1 MQVKNIDMYD
11 ILISNKYNIKLY
23 LKEKLL
29 IKLCFCLSGG
39 DRTSCFGQELTL
51 VADEEAARR
60 AARVVN
66 RRAQRVDPALGGQ
79 EGAQVQLIN
88 GEGR

>member
-1 MQVKNIDMYD
+1 V
-11 ILISNKYNIKLY
+11 
-23 LKEKLL
+23 
-29 IKLCFCLSGG
+29 
-39 DRTSCFGQELTL
+39 
-51 VADEEAARR
+51 DEEAARR